1 MSSPTL
7 TAHSTSLICADTDLR
22 GPITIG
28 PNVII
33 HPRATIYAAAGPIV
47 LGERCIVEEGCIIV
61 NRKKNTM
68 RIGENNHFMVGCRT
82 VFLITDR
89 NGRAGIES
97 PSIGDNNTFQ
107 ARSTASAGVIVT
119 DNCIISAGTIL
130 LPSPTHTD
138 ERPETLPPYTVIYG
152 AESSRRTWDG
162 SGQVAEMALRS
173 KHAEFLREIIPKYV
187 LNDILL
193 VDCNVNGYRFNRLR
207 PTT

>member
-61 NRKKNTM
+61 NRKKDTM
-68 RIGENNHFMVGCRT
+68 RIGENNHFMVGCR
-82 VFLITDR
+82 
-89 NGRAGIES
+89 IES
-97 PSIGDNNTFQ
+97 PFIGDNNTFQ
-107 ARSTASAGVIVT
+107 PRSTASAGVIVT

-130 LPSPTHTD
+130 LPSPAHTD

-162 SGQVAEMALRS
+162 SGQVAEMALRR
-173 KHAEFLREIIPKYV
+173 KHAEFLREIIPK
-187 LNDILL
+187 
-193 VDCNVNGYRFNRLR
+193 FNRLR

>member
-22 GPITIG
+22 GPIAIG

-33 HPRATIYAAAGPIV
+33 HPRATIYAAAGPIL
-47 LGERCIVEEGCIIV
+47 LGERCIVEEGCIIEEGH
-61 NRKKNTM
+61 N
-68 RIGENNHFMVGCRT
+68 E
-82 VFLITDR
+82 DR
-89 NGRAGIES
+89 REQPLYGWLSAGIES

-107 ARSTASAGVIVT
+107 PRSTASAGVIVT

-152 AESSRRTWDG
+152 AESSRQTWDG

-187 LNDILL
+187 LDDILL
-193 VDCNVNGYRFNRLR
+193 VDGNVNRYRFNRLR